1 MRKIILL
8 VVAVAFSFTTMNAQ
22 EKNQGLK
29 GAWWGM
35 GQLEY
40 SSTKDVGSSFGIMP
54 IVGTFVAPTVTVG
67 LGVGYNSTVTIVDGA
82 DDVKANSTTVM
93 PLVRKYWGVS
103 DKFFIFGQAAV
114 PFTFAENTSSFGVSL
129 SPGIDYFIGG
139 KWTLEA
145 TFGDIGY
152 SSTTT
157 NVEGADDIKSNT
169 TNFGIN
175 MMTPKFGI
183 KYLF

>member
-8 VVAVAFSFTTMNAQ
+8 AVAVVFSFTTMNAQ
-22 EKNQGLK
+22 ENEGLK

-35 GQLEY
+35 GMLEY
-40 SSTKDVGSSFGIMP
+40 SSTEDVGSSFGVMP
-54 IVGTFVAPTVTVG
+54 VVGTFIAPTVTVG
-67 LGVGYNSTVTIVDGA
+67 LGIGYNSTVTEVLGS
-82 DDVKANSTTVM
+82 DDITVNSTTIM

-114 PFTFAENTSSFGVSL
+114 PYTFTDGSSTFGVSL

-145 TFGDIGY
+145 TFGNIGY

-157 NVEGADDIKSNT
+157 EVSGSDDIKSNT
-169 TNFGIN
+169 INFGFD